1 MNNDYFSIAEED
13 YFAARV
19 LLSVERRTYNVVAV
33 LSQQASEKYLKHILT
48 LQSSDFVSMRSDMSD
63 SILSALYGHNIK
75 RLNDILK
82 EFGLFL
88 GVSSEDAKLLTDY
101 YYKTRY
107 PGDGFVEVDK
117 DLAIRCFNAVSRIR
131 SKVLIYLGL

>member
-1 MNNDYFSIAEED
+1 
-13 YFAARV
+13 
-19 LLSVERRTYNVVAV
+19 
-33 LSQQASEKYLKHILT
+33 
-48 LQSSDFVSMRSDMSD
+48 
-63 SILSALYGHNIK
+63 
-75 RLNDILK
+75 LK